1 MIKGLTV
8 FCETVKPFLAI
19 LVNLKGILLSIALY
33 YIFLTLPELLLFE
46 LTEIGFP

>member
-19 LVNLKGILLSIALY
+19 WVILVNVRTVDSFT
-33 YIFLTLPELLLFE
+33 YIFFTLPELLLFE
-46 LTEIGFP
+46 FTETGFP